1 MASHIRYDPPKHLKR
16 WTLPSH
22 YLGASW
28 SEYYSAGVGQ
38 SRDNRS
44 QRSDLCA
51 IDLKSNFQIL

>member
-22 YLGASW
+22 YFGASW

-51 IDLKSNFQIL
+51 IDLK